1 MVSCSELSIVSS
13 AVGHFCPVLHMK
25 DLRLSEFETITSKT
39 KVKAVDVLVHRGQG
53 AERLKTALWVRP
65 EDPAAVGV
73 GVVRGTEEKE
83 IWDCRR

>member
-1 MVSCSELSIVSS
+1 
-13 AVGHFCPVLHMK
+13 MK
-25 DLRLSEFETITSKT
+25 DLRLSEFVIITSKT

-53 AERLKTALWVRP
+53 AERLKTALSVRP

-83 IWDCRR
+83 VWGCRR